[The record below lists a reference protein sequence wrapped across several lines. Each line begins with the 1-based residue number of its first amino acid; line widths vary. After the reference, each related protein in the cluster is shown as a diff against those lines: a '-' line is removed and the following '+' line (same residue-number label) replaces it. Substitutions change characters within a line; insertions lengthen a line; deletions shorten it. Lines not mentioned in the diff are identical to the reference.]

1 MPPKNKKKDG
11 DDDSKFMRAARF
23 GRVKNDLKM
32 GFVGL
37 PNVGK
42 STLTNLLAGA
52 AHAEAANYPFCTI
65 DPNMVQ
71 AIVPDQKF
79 KYLVDVWKPPSVV
92 PAVLKIVD
100 IAGLIAGASEGA
112 GLGNAFLSHI
122 AAVDGI
128 FHLVRAFDSDEVI
141 HVDDSVDPIR
151 DLETI
156 QTELC
161 LKDKQALTTVI
172 EKEKERVRKEKGLPR
187 SAEPPISEV
196 FQSAYD
202 KCFKLIEANTPV
214 QTYEDFSMGEVD
226 IIRDFGLITTK
237 PQIYI
242 VNMSKKNFM
251 RKGSKWL
258 PKIQDWVN
266 SHGGGQIIP
275 MSCEFE
281 QELFDLKDDKAAQN
295 GKLNEPQWLCNII
308 FICIGYDVWS
318 CMFSWFVADICESLF
333 SLAIYPLAY
342 IQQLDDEVKAMGL
355 TGPAFAIK
363 SVIPRI
369 IRSGRTALC
378 LQSYYTAGP
387 KEVRAWTIMKG
398 TLAPQAAG
406 VIHSDFERGFIKAE
420 ICNFDDFKALHGG
433 QASMSKVKE
442 AGKYR
447 QEGKTYVFN
456 DGDIAVFMHNTT
468 TAKKK

>member
-1 MPPKNKKKDG
+1 MPPKSKKKDADVS
-11 DDDSKFMRAARF
+11 DDKFMRAARF

-52 AHAEAANYPFCTI
+52 CHAEAANYPFCTI

-79 KYLVDVWKPPSVV
+79 KYLASTFKPPSVV

-100 IAGLIAGASEGA
+100 IAGLIKGASEGA

-128 FHLVRAFDSDEVI
+128 FHLVRAFESDEIV

-156 QTELC
+156 QSELC
-161 LKDKQALTTVI
+161 LKDKDTLSKVVDR
-172 EKEKERVRKEKGLPR
+172 EKDRIRKEKQIAR
-187 SAEPPISEV
+187 SSDPPLGET

-202 KCFKLIEANTPV
+202 KCKELIDSNTPV

-226 IIRDFGLITTK
+226 VIREMGLITTK
-237 PQIYI
+237 PQIYV
-242 VNMSKKNFM
+242 VNMSKKSFL
-251 RKGSKWL
+251 RKGNKWL
-258 PKIQDWVN
+258 PKIQEWVN

-281 QELFDLKDDKAAQN
+281 QDLMDLGEDKEAQ
-295 GKLNEPQWLCNII
+295 K
-308 FICIGYDVWS
+308 
-318 CMFSWFVADICESLF
+318 
-333 SLAIYPLAY
+333 AY
-342 IQQLDDEVKAMGL
+342 IQECEDEVKKMGFS
-355 TGPAFAIK
+355 GPGFAVK

-378 LQSYYTAGP
+378 LQSFYTAGP

-406 VIHSDFERGFIKAE
+406 VIHTDFERGFIKVEVA
-420 ICNFDDFKALHGG
+420 NFDDFKALHKGD
-433 QASMSKVKE
+433 ASMAKVKE

-447 QEGKTYVFN
+447 QEGKTYVMQE
-456 DGDIAVFMHNTT
+456 GDIVVFMHNV
-468 TAKKK
+468 TASKKK

>member
-1 MPPKNKKKDG
+1 MPPKNKNKGG

-52 AHAEAANYPFCTI
+52 CHAEAANYPFCTI
-65 DPNMVQ
+65 DPNMVS

-79 KYLVDVWKPPSVV
+79 KYLAETYKPPSVV

-100 IAGLIAGASEGA
+100 IAGLIRGAAEGA

-156 QTELC
+156 QSELC
-161 LKDKQALTTVI
+161 LKDKEALTKVLER
-172 EKEKERVRKEKGLPR
+172 EKDRVRKEKGLAR
-187 SAEPPISEV
+187 SAEAPLSDV
-196 FQSAYD
+196 FLSAYE
-202 KCFKLIEANTPV
+202 KCVKLIDSNTPV
-214 QTYEDFSMGEVD
+214 QTHEDFSMGEVD
-226 IIRDFGLITTK
+226 LIRDFGLITTK
-237 PQIYI
+237 PQIYVI
-242 VNMSKKNFM
+242 NMSKKSFL
-251 RKGSKWL
+251 RKGNVWL
-258 PKIQDWVN
+258 PKIQAWVN
-266 SHGGGQIIP
+266 EHGGGQIIP

-281 QELFDLKDDKAAQN
+281 QELFDLAEDKAAQ
-295 GKLNEPQWLCNII
+295 K
-308 FICIGYDVWS
+308 
-318 CMFSWFVADICESLF
+318 
-333 SLAIYPLAY
+333 AY
-342 IQQLDDEVKAMGL
+342 IEQCEEEVKAMGL
-355 TGPAFAIK
+355 SGPGFAVK
-363 SVIPRI
+363 SVVPRL
-369 IRSGRTALC
+369 IRAGRASLC
-378 LQSYYTAGP
+378 LQSFYTAGP

-406 VIHSDFERGFIKAE
+406 VIHTDFERGFIKAE
-420 ICNFDDFKALHGG
+420 VANFDDFKALHEG
-433 QASMSKVKE
+433 QASMAKVKE

-447 QEGKTYVFN
+447 QEGKQYVMQE
-456 DGDIAVFMHNTT
+456 GDIVVFMHNTT